1 MKKTGL
7 FTIMIFI
14 ANFLSGQD
22 FDYLMTKKQA
32 DCSDISYNSGLYFI
46 RYMQENKLDS
56 ADFLLKYWEGKCG
69 MREPIYRAKIL
80 LALKQ
85 NQYNDSILTEGTL
98 NNIFNYQN
106 RMDMIKYSN
115 YYLYDNYKS
124 YFGFIP
130 PGQEFDNYTRELSKK
145 LIREYEP
152 DQIEYLLAEFYGEN
166 SDTIFS
172 KIQTKAYGQTALTTE
187 YEKAV
192 DKYLNMPELHMSWV
206 TGLWIPT
213 GELTKLGL
221 HPEMGFQI
229 GAKHKKMNYDLIM
242 AFKFINSP
250 NDYYARRTKSGN
262 SLELTNHFF
271 GGHIGFDIGR
281 DIYSKNGYEIQLT
294 GGVAF
299 DGFDALT
306 EDKDNDLKA
315 ESTWTY
321 NFNFGLGYRYY
332 VTNKFYLGLRGKYNI
347 VDYSL
352 NNVIDFTGNPITI
365 QFIIGGVNNVLRN
378 NNLKAL
384 KYKLR
389 K

>member
-7 FTIMIFI
+7 FIIMIFI

-130 PGQEFDNYTRELSKK
+130 PG
-145 LIREYEP
+145 
-152 DQIEYLLAEFYGEN
+152 
-166 SDTIFS
+166 
-172 KIQTKAYGQTALTTE
+172 
-187 YEKAV
+187 
-192 DKYLNMPELHMSWV
+192 
-206 TGLWIPT
+206 
-213 GELTKLGL
+213 
-221 HPEMGFQI
+221 
-229 GAKHKKMNYDLIM
+229 
-242 AFKFINSP
+242 
-250 NDYYARRTKSGN
+250 
-262 SLELTNHFF
+262 
-271 GGHIGFDIGR
+271 
-281 DIYSKNGYEIQLT
+281 
-294 GGVAF
+294 
-299 DGFDALT
+299 
-306 EDKDNDLKA
+306 
-315 ESTWTY
+315 
-321 NFNFGLGYRYY
+321 
-332 VTNKFYLGLRGKYNI
+332 
-347 VDYSL
+347 
-352 NNVIDFTGNPITI
+352 
-365 QFIIGGVNNVLRN
+365 
-378 NNLKAL
+378 
-384 KYKLR
+384 
-389 K
+389 